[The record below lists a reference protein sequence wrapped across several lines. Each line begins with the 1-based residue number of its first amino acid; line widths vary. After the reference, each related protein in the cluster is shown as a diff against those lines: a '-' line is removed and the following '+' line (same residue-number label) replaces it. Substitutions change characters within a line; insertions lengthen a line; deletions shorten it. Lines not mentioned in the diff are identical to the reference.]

1 VVSQVILIAIM
12 IGVFFAGLGIGFAVL
27 QSYNHPDFVTMTP
40 QQMQQ
45 MMGNPQ
51 LMAQWHQTMMTNP
64 QAMNQWMNTMSN
76 NPNLMNQWMG
86 KVMDDPQLRQQMYGM
101 MFQNRQFMQNMMNNT
116 QFQNQWM
123 NPDVMGKN
131 MMGSNMMDSSMMDSS
146 MMDSSMMER
155 GNVAMGF
162 DQTKI
167 KHNFVATSTGGEI
180 TISALDAN
188 DVATISEIRSHVE
201 DIQNEFT
208 QGNFE
213 KPFFIHA
220 QVVPGTQVMTA
231 KKDLIQYST
240 RQIDGGAVLI
250 LTTSEPE
257 LLDAIKQF
265 MDFQSTQHMGH

>member
-1 VVSQVILIAIM
+1 MVSQVILIAIM
-12 IGVFFAGLGIGFAVL
+12 VGVFFAGLGIGFVVL
-27 QSYNHPDFVTMTP
+27 QSYNQPNFATMTP

-131 MMGSNMMDSSMMDSS
+131 MMDSN

-155 GNVAMGF
+155 GNMAMGF

-167 KHNFVATSTGGEI
+167 KHNFVATVTGGEI
-180 TISALDAN
+180 TITALDAN
-188 DVATISEIRSHVE
+188 DVTTISEIRNHVA
-201 DIQNEFT
+201 DIQNEFA

-250 LTTSEPE
+250 LTTSDPE

-265 MDFQSTQHMGH
+265 MDFQSTQHIGR